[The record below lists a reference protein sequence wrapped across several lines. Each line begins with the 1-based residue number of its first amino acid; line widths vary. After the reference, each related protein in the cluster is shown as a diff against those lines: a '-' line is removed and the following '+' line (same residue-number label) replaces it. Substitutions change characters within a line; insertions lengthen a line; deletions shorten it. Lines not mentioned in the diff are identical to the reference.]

1 MSNGRNITVDPPKA
15 ISYAGAAA
23 YDSKAQLYFDGAR
36 RDYIAELPGDR
47 NARILEI
54 GCSGGE
60 TGAIALA
67 EGKCGHYCGVE
78 MFERAAEK
86 ARGKISH
93 LLHGNIETLELP
105 WDPETFDV
113 LIMSEVLEHLA
124 DPWAVLRKLRPLLKP
139 GARIFASSPNISHY
153 RIIAMLI
160 RGQWTLTD
168 MGIMDRTH
176 LRWFT
181 PAAYRGLFESC
192 DYRVDSVR
200 EHQPFSNKAK
210 IVNALTFGQFK
221 HLFMAQVDLRAHRP

>member
-1 MSNGRNITVDPPKA
+1 MSNDRNITANPPKS
-15 ISYAGAAA
+15 ISYAGADA
-23 YDSKAQLYFDGAR
+23 YRSKVELYFNGAR
-36 RDYIAELPGDR
+36 RDYTAELPR
-47 NARILEI
+47 NPDAKILEI

-78 MFERAAEK
+78 MFDSAAEK

-105 WDPETFDV
+105 WGAETFDV

-139 GARIFASSPNISHY
+139 GGRIFASSPNISHY
-153 RIIAMLI
+153 RIITMLI

-181 PAAYRGLFESC
+181 PSAYRGLFESC
-192 DYRVDSVR
+192 EYRVDSVH
-200 EHQPFSNKAK
+200 EHQSFSKKAQ
-210 IVNALTFGQFK
+210 IVNALTFGKFK
-221 HLFMAQVDLRAHRP
+221 HLFMGQVELRAHRP